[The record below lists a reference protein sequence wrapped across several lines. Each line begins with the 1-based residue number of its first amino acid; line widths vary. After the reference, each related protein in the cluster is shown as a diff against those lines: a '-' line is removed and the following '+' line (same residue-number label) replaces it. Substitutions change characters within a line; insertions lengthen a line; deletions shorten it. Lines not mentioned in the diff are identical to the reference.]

1 MDEGF
6 DLAEVRRALAPEGRL
21 RAAINL
27 GNAVL
32 ARRGAD
38 GQPEGVTVDLA
49 RAVAARIGVGLETTG
64 FEAAARVVEA
74 LASGAFD
81 IGFLAIDP
89 ARADAIDF
97 TEPYVLIEGAYVVRA
112 DAPYARP
119 QDLDADGVRIAVGKG
134 AAYDLFL
141 GRSLARA
148 ELVRYP
154 TSADALAGFLRDGL
168 EAGANIRQPAARFA
182 AREGGLRVIDEPFMQ
197 IRQAVAIP
205 RGRGPA
211 RDWANGLLAELKAGG
226 FLAAALARAGQADAT
241 IAP

>member
-141 GRSLARA
+141 GR
-148 ELVRYP
+148 
-154 TSADALAGFLRDGL
+154 
-168 EAGANIRQPAARFA
+168 
-182 AREGGLRVIDEPFMQ
+182 
-197 IRQAVAIP
+197 
-205 RGRGPA
+205 
-211 RDWANGLLAELKAGG
+211 
-226 FLAAALARAGQADAT
+226 
-241 IAP
+241 